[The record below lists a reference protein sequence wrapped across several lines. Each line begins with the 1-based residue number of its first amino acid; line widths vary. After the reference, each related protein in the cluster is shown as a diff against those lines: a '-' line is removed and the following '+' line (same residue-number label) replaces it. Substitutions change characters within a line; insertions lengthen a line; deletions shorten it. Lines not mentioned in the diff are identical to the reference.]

1 MGYGYRLGVDLPG
14 ESRGFIPNSNYYNK
28 VYGENRWSALTIISV
43 AIGQGEVLATPLQ
56 IANLSATIANR
67 GYFYTP
73 HLVRE
78 IQDTV
83 ISRSLLHLSILWSIL
98 TITIMS

>member
-67 GYFYTP
+67 GIFILRIWFGRYRIR
-73 HLVRE
+73 L
-78 IQDTV
+78 
-83 ISRSLLHLSILWSIL
+83 SLRSLLHLSILWSIL